1 MKKRLDSYM
10 FLSLYLG
17 VMRDKIINNSLKK
30 EKING

>member
-10 FLSLYLG
+10 FLLLYLG